1 MKHGIVLAAALLGLT
16 GCVSGDPGYVGGPY
30 RPVYDARPAVI
41 YDARPP
47 VVYRDPYRPRI
58 SSRDDRDYRGRRDY
72 RDRSYRDDRYRDTRD
87 RIDRDRRD
95 RFRDDRRGFRPDDRR
110 FERAD
115 PRFDRP
121 SSPRYDA
128 RRASAVSPIAR
139 AERRDR
145 PAAVDRTREGGAVAP
160 APPRGPRPYT
170 PPRPAV

>member
-58 SSRDDRDYRGRRDY
+58 SSRDDRDYRGRDYRDY
-72 RDRSYRDDRYRDTRD
+72 RRD
-87 RIDRDRRD
+87 RVDLDRRD
-95 RFRDDRRGFRPDDRR
+95 RFRDDRR

-145 PAAVDRTREGGAVAP
+145 PVRGGPAAADRTREGGAVAP
-160 APPRGPRPYT
+160 APSRGPRPYT